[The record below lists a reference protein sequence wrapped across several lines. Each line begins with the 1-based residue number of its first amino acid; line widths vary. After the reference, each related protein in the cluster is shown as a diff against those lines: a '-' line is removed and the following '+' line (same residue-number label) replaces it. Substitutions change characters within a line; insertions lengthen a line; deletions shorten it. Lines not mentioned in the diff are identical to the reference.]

1 MFSPKAYLK
10 LVIGALVL
18 PSCLGLESAVASV
31 QNKLSSQEIAPVV
44 QKQANL
50 NPGSSLQIAEYEELD
65 TDHLKGGHRCY
76 RPRRVNYYRVSNPC
90 SRYQRSR
97 YERIRYRHDDGEHE
111 EYGHCRGRRY
121 RDRDYDSHDSDRYDH
136 EDYHHESIHFGR
148 HQKRHGRHCI

>member
-1 MFSPKAYLK
+1 MLSPKAYLK

-18 PSCLGLESAVASV
+18 PSCLGLESAAASV

-50 NPGSSLQIAEYEELD
+50 NPGSSLQIAEYEEFD
-65 TDHLKGGHRCY
+65 ADQLKGGHHCY
-76 RPRRVNYYRVSNPC
+76 RPRRVSHYRVHNPC
-90 SRYQRSR
+90 SRYERS
-97 YERIRYRHDDGEHE
+97 RYRHDDDDHE
-111 EYGHCRGRRY
+111 EYGHRRGRRY
-121 RDRDYDSHDSDRYDH
+121 RHDDDHDSDRYDH